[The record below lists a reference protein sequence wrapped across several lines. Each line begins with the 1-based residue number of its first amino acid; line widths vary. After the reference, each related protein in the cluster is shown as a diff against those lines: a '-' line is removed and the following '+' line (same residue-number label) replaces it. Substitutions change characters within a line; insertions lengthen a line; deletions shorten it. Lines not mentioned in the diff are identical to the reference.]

1 LAYRPWDER
10 RLAYPIAKHKKG
22 LYYLMYF
29 RSEGKNLAPL
39 EHDMALNEMIIR
51 SMILKIDPKL
61 VDTMLAL
68 VKGEH
73 APALH
78 SIQDEPMFIDC
89 KVFNRG
95 EMGKKADIAEQYLD
109 KGHLVFLEGHL
120 VFEQWDDK
128 QTGQKRSKHAVVV
141 DDFQFLEP
149 KKDGAGGGSYQRQS
163 S

>member
-1 LAYRPWDER
+1 MPANVYECMFLLDTNKVAGDVANAESQLLNLMQKHNAEPLAYRPWDER

-78 SIQDEPMFIDC
+78 SIHDEPGEESPSRAEGESDPEM
-89 KVFNRG
+89 RG
-95 EMGKKADIAEQYLD
+95 GRRPPRRQEAEA
-109 KGHLVFLEGHL
+109 
-120 VFEQWDDK
+120 
-128 QTGQKRSKHAVVV
+128 QK
-141 DDFQFLEP
+141 E
-149 KKDGAGGGSYQRQS
+149 
-163 S
+163 